1 MSEES
6 GTKQFHINIMSDATT
21 KERVEKSTN
30 QSETYIL
37 IANEQLS
44 NRIRELETELY
55 EVKQENETLTEENE
69 RMEKSL
75 TYQRG
80 LLHNFDEMNNVRS
93 NLIKILNGYL
103 SNYRANTAKVEET
116 TRSIREFRFQLY
128 YIYGFLA
135 VLCTGIGVIDV
146 TSLLLMIA
154 LLFTTYYGT
163 LFIFNIDRNRLN
175 LNKLFENNKE
185 SYTLTEKDVKIKQKE
200 LIDLENNNN
209 HIGEFIDNAH

>member
-6 GTKQFHINIMSDATT
+6 GTKQFHINIMSDNTA
-21 KERVEKSTN
+21 KDKVEKSSN

-37 IANEQLS
+37 LMNEQLT
-44 NRIRELETELY
+44 NKIRDLEAELN
-55 EVKQENETLTEENE
+55 EVRQENETLTEENE

-103 SNYRANTAKVEET
+103 SNYRANTIKVEET
-116 TRSIREFRFQLY
+116 TKSIREFRFQLY
-128 YIYGFLA
+128 YIYGFLSI
-135 VLCTGIGVIDV
+135 LCTGIGVIDV
-146 TSLLLMIA
+146 TSLLLMIT

-185 SYTLTEKDVKIKQKE
+185 SHIVIEKDVKSKQKE
-200 LIDLENNNN
+200 LTDLENSNN
-209 HIGEFIDNAH
+209 HIGEFIDNI

>member
-6 GTKQFHINIMSDATT
+6 GTKQFHINIMSDNTA
-21 KERVEKSTN
+21 KDKVEKSSN

-37 IANEQLS
+37 LMNEQLT
-44 NRIRELETELY
+44 NKIRDLETELY

-103 SNYRANTAKVEET
+103 SNYRANTTKVEET

-128 YIYGFLA
+128 YIYGFLS

-175 LNKLFENNKE
+175 LKKIFENNKE

-200 LIDLENNNN
+200 LTDLENNNN
-209 HIGEFIDNAH
+209 HIGEFIDNI

>member
-6 GTKQFHINIMSDATT
+6 VPKQFHINIMSDATT
-21 KERVEKSTN
+21 KERVEKSSN

-93 NLIKILNGYL
+93 NLIKILNGYV
-103 SNYRANTAKVEET
+103 SDYRINTTRVEET
-116 TRSIREFRFQLY
+116 TKSIREFRFQLY
-128 YIYGFLA
+128 YIYGFLS
-135 VLCTGIGVIDV
+135 VLCTGIGLIDV
-146 TSLLLMIA
+146 TSLLLMIT

-175 LNKLFENNKE
+175 LKKIFENNKE
-185 SYTLTEKDVKIKQKE
+185 SYVITEKDVKNKQKE
-200 LIDLENNNN
+200 LNELENSNN
-209 HIGEFIDNAH
+209 HIGEFIDNI

>member
-6 GTKQFHINIMSDATT
+6 GSKQFHINIMSDATN
-21 KERVEKSTN
+21 KEKIEKSSN

-44 NRIRELETELY
+44 NRIRELETDLY
-55 EVKQENETLTEENE
+55 EVKQENDALTEENE

-103 SNYRANTAKVEET
+103 SNYRNNTTKVEEIT
-116 TRSIREFRFQLY
+116 KSIREFRFQLY
-128 YIYGFLA
+128 YIYGFLLI
-135 VLCTGIGVIDV
+135 LCTGIGVIDIV
-146 TSLLLMIA
+146 SLLLMIV

-163 LFIFNIDRNRLN
+163 LFSFKIDRNRLN
-175 LNKLFENNKE
+175 LKSIFERNKE
-185 SYTLTEKDVKIKQKE
+185 SYNVIEKDVKNKQKE
-200 LIDLENNNN
+200 LTDLETNNN
-209 HIGEFIDNAH
+209 HIGEFIDNI

>member
-6 GTKQFHINIMSDATT
+6 GHKQFHINIMSDAKS
-21 KERVEKSTN
+21 KEKVEKSSN

-93 NLIKILNGYL
+93 NLIKILNGYV
-103 SNYRANTAKVEET
+103 SDYRINTTRVEET
-116 TRSIREFRFQLY
+116 TKSIREFRFQLY
-128 YIYGFLA
+128 YIYGFLS
-135 VLCTGIGVIDV
+135 VLCTGIGLIDV
-146 TSLLLMIA
+146 TSLLLMIT

-175 LNKLFENNKE
+175 LKKMFENNKE
-185 SYTLTEKDVKIKQKE
+185 SYVVLEKDVKSKQKD
-200 LIDLENNNN
+200 LADLENSNN
-209 HIGEFIDNAH
+209 HIGEFIDNI

>member
-6 GTKQFHINIMSDATT
+6 GHKQFHINIMSDATS
-21 KERVEKSTN
+21 KERVEKSSN

-93 NLIKILNGYL
+93 NLIKILNGYV
-103 SNYRANTAKVEET
+103 SDYRINTTRVEET
-116 TRSIREFRFQLY
+116 TKSIREFRFQLY
-128 YIYGFLA
+128 YIYGFLS
-135 VLCTGIGVIDV
+135 VLCTGIGLIDV
-146 TSLLLMIA
+146 TSLLLMIT

-175 LNKLFENNKE
+175 LKKIFENNKE
-185 SYTLTEKDVKIKQKE
+185 SYVVTEKNVKYKQKE
-200 LIDLENNNN
+200 LTDLENSNN
-209 HIGEFIDNAH
+209 HIGEFIDNI